1 MPSEESEEKDQKT
14 ADELDQLYQGLRV
27 LLPGVQV
34 MFGFLLAA
42 VFAQGFAKTTDPQR
56 IAFYIALVSVAVS
69 AIMLMAPSVH
79 HRMLFPH
86 EDPEALLRRASRYML
101 IGTLFVGTAL
111 TSGIYMVLDYLFGP
125 ALAIATSV
133 TVGITL
139 GAVWYLVPY
148 LHGSSERHSG
158 KG

>member
-1 MPSEESEEKDQKT
+1 
-14 ADELDQLYQGLRV
+14 
-27 LLPGVQV
+27 

-56 IAFYIALVSVAVS
+56 IAFYVALVSVAVS

-101 IGTLFVGTAL
+101 VGTLFVGMAL

-125 ALAIATSV
+125 GLAIVTSV
-133 TVGITL
+133 VVGGTL
-139 GAVWYLVPY
+139 AAVWYLVPY
-148 LHGSSERHSG
+148 LHGSKQRHSG
-158 KG
+158 KR

>member
-1 MPSEESEEKDQKT
+1 MPSEEEEKKQKT

-27 LLPGVQV
+27 MLPGVQV

-56 IAFYIALVSVAVS
+56 TAFYIALVSVAVS

-86 EDPEALLRRASRYML
+86 EDPKALLRRASRYML
-101 IGTLFVGTAL
+101 IGTLFVGIAL
-111 TSGIYMVLDYLFGP
+111 TSGIYMVLDYLFEP
-125 ALAIATSV
+125 ALAIATSAAVAV
-133 TVGITL
+133 TLV
-139 GAVWYLVPY
+139 AVWYLAPV
-148 LHGSSERHSG
+148 LHRSGAVRHSS
-158 KG
+158 KR